1 MNRKC
6 LRITMTATFPANF
19 LVDFIQKQA
28 KKLGLEG
35 TAQREE
41 GDGQMVKISVC
52 GDANALDDFID
63 AMYAGTKG
71 FELHELEVEP
81 FLKDKEYRH
90 VFRVIE

>member
-19 LVDFIQKQA
+19 LVNFIQKQA

-35 TAQREE
+35 TAQLVESDE
-41 GDGQMVKISVC
+41 KKIKIAVC
-52 GDANALDDFID
+52 GQGDTLDDFID
-63 AMYAGTKG
+63 AIYTGTKG

-81 FLKDKEYRH
+81 FLKDKEYRQ